1 MASPTLLWIIFHIAV
16 AAEAMTAALA
26 AGRRRMD
33 WFGVCVLACVT
44 ALGGGTMRDTLLGHY
59 PLTWVANPYLLLM
72 CCGAALLTIALARFM
87 DKLRWPFLLLDALG
101 LVVFTIIGCNIGLE
115 MGLSPIIVIV
125 SGMITG
131 VVGGI
136 MRDILCN
143 DVPLIFSGELYASV
157 SIVTGV
163 LYLGGLGLGLPADL
177 VILGAIAIGFAL
189 RVLAIVLKLEMPRF
203 VYDKDL
209 R

>member
-1 MASPTLLWIIFHIAV
+1 MLLWTIFHIAV

-59 PLTWVANPYLLLM
+59 PLTWVANPYLLVM

-101 LVVFTIIGCNIGLE
+101 LVVFSIIGCNVGLE

-125 SGMITG
+125 AGMITG
-131 VVGGI
+131 IAGGI
-136 MRDILCN
+136 IRDILCN
-143 DVPLIFSGELYASV
+143 DIPLIFSGELYASV
-157 SIVTGV
+157 SILTGV
-163 LYLGGLGLGLPADL
+163 VYYGGLTAGLPADL
-177 VILGAIAIGFAL
+177 VILAAIAIGFAL
-189 RVLAIVLKLEMPRF
+189 RVLAIVFKLEMPKF
-203 VYDKDL
+203 VYDKEL